1 MSPKR
6 KRPLVSVVTP
16 VYNGADVIEECI
28 ESVLAQTYDSWEHV
42 IVDNCSTDGTRE
54 IARRYA
60 DGDARIRLV
69 TPEEF
74 VGVVESGN
82 RSLREI
88 SPDSTYTK
96 VVHAD
101 DWLFPE
107 CLERMVGLCEEN
119 PSVGVVSAY
128 RLEETRVTLT
138 GLPHSISVIPGREM
152 ARSILLGG
160 PYPQLFGSPSS
171 LLIRSDL
178 IRSRDPFYD
187 VEFDIGEDYP
197 FTEDLAAG
205 LEILRDQRLRIRPPG
220 ADLHAAEREFAVLA
234 VRPPA
239 GDGPRAPEPDRRVR
253 PYVPGTRG
261 ISAHPRRLP
270 GQLCHD
276 TCAKPAKGR
285 EARLPCIPRSRD
297 LEAEAIRRCSGRCGR
312 DPPTTAADSQAREH
326 QSPKHL
332 SECEAR
338 TAGSHRAGLHPCNQ
352 LVRRGSLA

>member
-1 MSPKR
+1 
-6 KRPLVSVVTP
+6 VVTP

-28 ESVLAQTYDSWEHV
+28 ASVLAQTYDSWEHV

-69 TPEEF
+69 TPEGF

-88 SPDSTYTK
+88 SPDSAYTK
-96 VVHAD
+96 VLHAD

-119 PSVGVVSAY
+119 PGVGVVSAY

-138 GLPHSISVIPGREM
+138 GLPHSISVIPGHEM

-187 VEFDIGEDYP
+187 VDFDIGEDYP

-205 LEILRDQRLRIRPPG
+205 LEILRTSDFGFVHQVLTFTRRNENSPFSQFARLRASIPEHLNLIVEYGPTYLEPEEYQRI
-220 ADLHAAEREFAVLA
+220 LA
-234 VRPPA
+234 VYLAQYLASLGR
-239 GDGPRAPEPDRRVR
+239 
-253 PYVPGTRG
+253 
-261 ISAHPRRLP
+261 SLP
-270 GQLCHD
+270 KF
-276 TCAKPAKGR
+276 AKPEFRAYHGPAISRLRRYVDARDVVGGIRLQLRRTR
-285 EARLPCIPRSRD
+285 E
-297 LEAEAIRRCSGRCGR
+297 
-312 DPPTTAADSQAREH
+312 
-326 QSPKHL
+326 
-332 SECEAR
+332 
-338 TAGSHRAGLHPCNQ
+338 
-352 LVRRGSLA
+352 RGSIRARSI